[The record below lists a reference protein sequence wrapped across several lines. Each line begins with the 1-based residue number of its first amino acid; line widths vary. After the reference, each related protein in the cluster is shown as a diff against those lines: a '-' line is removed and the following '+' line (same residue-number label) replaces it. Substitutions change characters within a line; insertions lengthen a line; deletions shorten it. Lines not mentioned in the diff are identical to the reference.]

1 MRVYAGDVSAVATVR
16 RRMAGGVAA
25 AGMAVLCLVGG
36 AGMAGAQP
44 VAPVADCRA
53 YWPSPFPVCDQI
65 KDLYTSL
72 GGAASPLGYPSSAAQ
87 PYGVDGLRQTFLNGA
102 IVWTPS
108 TGAYVE

>member
-1 MRVYAGDVSAVATVR
+1 MRVRDGAMRSMVR
-16 RRMAGGVAA
+16 RRMATGAAAAGLAVLCLTGGGVAA
-25 AGMAVLCLVGG
+25 A
-36 AGMAGAQP
+36 
-44 VAPVADCRA
+44 APVQPAAECQA
-53 YWPSPFPVCDQI
+53 YWPSPFQVCDQI

-87 PYGVDGLRQTFLNGA
+87 PYGADGLRQTFLNGA